1 MFVRSALL
9 AAASAAALLLSSVGA
24 MAAPQ
29 VLGLVAS
36 NGVPTPLTCDGV
48 VCSAH
53 FSAFCLQ
60 QNRPAPARGDSYTV
74 APGTEVTLVLT
85 TADGKE
91 LRLPGREHLAIR
103 SEIGFTS
110 VSIALPQAK
119 LAALGGQAV
128 AVEVG
133 AMVSLLPVTVAGDPY
148 PQEADEVA
156 LATGPMRLA
165 ASHSFEV
172 PGRASDA
179 ARITSFLINALP
191 QDGGETD
198 EARDALWVA
207 MLDQPAASGATP
219 EGIDAASRIYEG
231 CRISVQSRSTYS
243 MRNCLELRH
252 ADLLAE
258 TNHRFWR
265 DSAGY

>member
-1 MFVRSALL
+1 MSVRSALF
-9 AAASAAALLLSSVGA
+9 AASAAAALAFAGPSA
-24 MAAPQ
+24 FAAPQ

-36 NGVPTPLTCDGV
+36 NGVATPLTCDGV
-48 VCSAH
+48 TCRAH
-53 FSAFCLQ
+53 FSSFCLQ

-74 APGTEVTLVLT
+74 APGGELTLLVT
-85 TADGKE
+85 TAAGE
-91 LRLPGREHLAIR
+91 TLRLPGHERVTIR
-103 SEIGFTS
+103 SDISFTS
-110 VSIALPQAK
+110 VSVALPQAV
-119 LAALGGQAV
+119 LAELGASAV

-133 AMVSLLPVTVAGDPY
+133 PTVSLLPATIAGDPN

-165 ASHSFEV
+165 ASSSFEV

-179 ARITSFLINALP
+179 ARITSLLINALP
-191 QDGGETD
+191 EDGSETV
-198 EARDALWVA
+198 EARDHLWVA
-207 MLDQPAASGATP
+207 MLDRPALATATP
-219 EGIDAASRIYEG
+219 DGVDAAARIYDG
-231 CRISVQSRSTYS
+231 CKISVESRSTYS

-258 TNHRFWR
+258 TNHKFWR